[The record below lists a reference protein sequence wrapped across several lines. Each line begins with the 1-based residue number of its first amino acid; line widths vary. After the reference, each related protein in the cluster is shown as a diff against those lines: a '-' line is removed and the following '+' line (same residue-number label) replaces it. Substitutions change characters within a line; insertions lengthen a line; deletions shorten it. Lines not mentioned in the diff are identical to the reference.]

1 MFLFSC
7 IRKVSY
13 IQLALAVQMTESF
26 YKILVQHFYKIL
38 FIFMRRKEM
47 LALSWATLIKTNR
60 TLFNF
65 PLVSSNHEKKRKT
78 HVIVFCESLCCVPSM
93 LFTEKYTSAGC

>member
-1 MFLFSC
+1 MCLFSY

-38 FIFMRRKEM
+38 FIFMAL
-47 LALSWATLIKTNR
+47 LALSWARFIKTNR
-60 TLFNF
+60 TSFNF